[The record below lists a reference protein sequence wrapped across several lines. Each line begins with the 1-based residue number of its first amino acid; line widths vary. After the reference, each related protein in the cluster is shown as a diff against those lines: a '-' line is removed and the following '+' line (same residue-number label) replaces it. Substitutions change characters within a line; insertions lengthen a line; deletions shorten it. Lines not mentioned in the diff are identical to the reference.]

1 MIIEVVKIL
10 VEEEHSSFSMQFKSC
25 WIVVRVGSKMCFWL
39 PGEFGIPEVVLL
51 GASTTPLQEW
61 LLRVA
66 RIVRSRLWRG
76 RKPMIIYV
84 GRVPA

>member
-1 MIIEVVKIL
+1 
-10 VEEEHSSFSMQFKSC
+10 
-25 WIVVRVGSKMCFWL
+25 MCFWL